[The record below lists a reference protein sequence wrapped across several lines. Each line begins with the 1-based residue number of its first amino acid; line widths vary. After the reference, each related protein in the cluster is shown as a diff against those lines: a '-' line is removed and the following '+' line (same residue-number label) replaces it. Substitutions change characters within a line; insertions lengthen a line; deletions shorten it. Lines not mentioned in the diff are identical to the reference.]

1 MILLG
6 RIFMEIFAQN
16 KGEKRKNQTEK
27 EKKKSMMTAEREGTG
42 VLAKG

>member
-16 KGEKRKNQTEK
+16 KEEKRKNQTER
-27 EKKKSMMTAEREGTG
+27 KKKSMMTAERDGTG